1 MYRESDFADDHVFRR
16 AVEDLLASLL
26 VQLDAVESDE
36 HEARLTSGNLIITFE
51 AGGTFVLSQQTPVR
65 ELWLS
70 ANQQAWHFVRD
81 GGVWVERD
89 TEAPMLDTLSRL
101 FSEKMGLAT
110 VFEL

>member
-16 AVEDLLASLL
+16 AVDDVLAALL

-70 ANQQAWHFVRD
+70 ANQRAWHFVRER
-81 GGVWVERD
+81 GVWVERD
-89 TEAPMLDTLSRL
+89 SNAPMLETLSRL
-101 FSEKMGLAT
+101 FSEKMGMAT